1 MPTDIAKQPN
11 DKLVKYYF
19 TLEAARWEDAA
30 GSPNGRKLYEYYCFK
45 RQFDR
50 FNKNNPW
57 VKVSNVG
64 LWELNMEM
72 TRETKSKIIRRLIAK
87 GIIEGRKESGCAW
100 EIRKIN
106 EKI

>member
-1 MPTDIAKQPN
+1 M
-11 DKLVKYYF
+11 
-19 TLEAARWEDAA
+19 
-30 GSPNGRKLYEYYCFK
+30 
-45 RQFDR
+45 
-50 FNKNNPW
+50 
-57 VKVSNVG
+57 
-64 LWELNMEM
+64 ELNMEM

>member
-1 MPTDIAKQPN
+1 MPTDISKASN

-50 FNKNNPW
+50 IAWGGSRDQIIAGLQQVLEDEFKTASINYKKYDPEG
-57 VKVSNVG
+57 VFGFVLGILLVG
-64 LWELNMEM
+64 SA
-72 TRETKSKIIRRLIAK
+72 T
-87 GIIEGRKESGCAW
+87 
-100 EIRKIN
+100 IN
-106 EKI
+106 SFFCC